1 MKLQIESRPP
11 IADLVAE
18 LEAMKQGLGQKGV
31 RSMLVY
37 GSKPVTK
44 QMRDDAPVEEG
55 SLRKA
60 IGYRSLNK
68 LQKANLN
75 ISPEMA
81 ALILGTTKKT
91 VETLG
96 NGVTKKRYQ
105 DYKAH
110 WFEEGVAPHVIGGR
124 EATKKRAGDKV
135 LKFGNSIYRKT
146 VRHPGIKKRPFI
158 STALDKAGSQ
168 MESRFY
174 DGLVNYLERQR
185 AKYNPV
191 TA

>member
-1 MKLQIESRPP
+1 MKLQIENRPP

-18 LEAMKQGLGQKGV
+18 LNGLKQGLGEKGL

-37 GSKPVTK
+37 GSKPVTD
-44 QMRDDAPVEEG
+44 QMRADAPVDEG

-68 LQKANLN
+68 LQKANLSV
-75 ISPEMA
+75 SPEMA
-81 ALILGTTKKT
+81 ALILGTTKKAT
-91 VETLG
+91 ETLPSG
-96 NGVTKKRYQ
+96 ATKKRYQ

-110 WFEEGVAPHVIGGR
+110 WFEEGVSAHIIGGR
-124 EATKKRAGDKV
+124 EATRKRAGDKV
-135 LKFGNSIYRKT
+135 LKFGNSIFRKKIH
-146 VRHPGIKKRPFI
+146 HPGIKAKPFI

-174 DGLVNYLERQR
+174 DGMVNYLEKQR
-185 AKYNPV
+185 AKYSSQSS
-191 TA
+191 